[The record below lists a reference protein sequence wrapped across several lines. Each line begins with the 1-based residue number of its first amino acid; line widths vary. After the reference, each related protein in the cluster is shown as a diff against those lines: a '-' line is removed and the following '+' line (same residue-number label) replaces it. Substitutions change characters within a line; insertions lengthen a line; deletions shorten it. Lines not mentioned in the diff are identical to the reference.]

1 MGEDGLQSCDME
13 VLQEWFGGV
22 ERLDALRIFL
32 EKLVE
37 VGVST
42 VIVTYGMPKLVKI
55 LLDRCG
61 FLDSKYGIRGIFG
74 CVRPGILYN
83 KAQALIAIYEAM
95 TDGKAFSDHR
105 HEVLFADD
113 SRSNI
118 EAIERECDLPDE
130 QNMLIDKNTAMTQE
144 HMDIIL
150 EFFQGVAAKAG
161 PSGAIGSSISGGTAG
176 KDSASQQEDPGI
188 PMLNQ
193 DQQET
198 RTSPSSRSSSEYVQ
212 LTLMWVSALEVRTV
226 ATSLTLTVYC
236 AFVQKKSE
244 EPHVDMKRLIHVRR
258 TARGLPSTIWF
269 ALIFLESIAVPMSLP
284 LPHSIPIKYQKHKNK
299 KTNYNT
305 TLFFRAGSEPPVGTG
320 QS

>member
-13 VLQEWFGGV
+13 VLQEWFGGE
-22 ERLDALRIFL
+22 ERLDALRAFL
-32 EKLVE
+32 ENLVE
-37 VGVST
+37 IGVST

-95 TDGKAFSDHR
+95 TDGEAFSDHR

-150 EFFQGVAAKAG
+150 EFFQGVAGSKAG
-161 PSGAIGSSISGGTAG
+161 PSAAIGSSISGGTAAG
-176 KDSASQQEDPGI
+176 EGSAATSSQQEDPGI
-188 PMLNQ
+188 PMLDQ
-193 DQQET
+193 DQQQT
-198 RTSPSSRSSSEYVQ
+198 RSSPTSRNSSEYVQ
-212 LTLMWVSALEVRTV
+212 QLALVSSAHGDFFDAGQLLV
-226 ATSLTLTVYC
+226 TSLISTVHCLSVLC
-236 AFVQKKSE
+236 AGKK
-244 EPHVDMKRLIHVRR
+244 
-258 TARGLPSTIWF
+258 
-269 ALIFLESIAVPMSLP
+269 
-284 LPHSIPIKYQKHKNK
+284 
-299 KTNYNT
+299 
-305 TLFFRAGSEPPVGTG
+305 
-320 QS
+320 